1 MKLDLRKATT
11 VDFESYPIESRPSYP
26 PKPVGVAIRWPNGK
40 AEYLAWAHPAGGNNC
55 KLADAKRVLAKIAA
69 GTGPVLFHNAKF
81 DLCVWSEGLGVK
93 LPAWDRIH
101 DTLPMLFIRD
111 PRAATYSLKP
121 TAELLL
127 KEPPEERDA
136 VIDWLV
142 QHQPV
147 PGVKLTAK
155 APKNR
160 YTKGAKDTTKK
171 TQYAGAYVAYA
182 PVSLVGP
189 YAIGDV
195 TRTYDLAQLVGAEVA
210 ARGMVPAYRREVDL
224 IEPIMD
230 MERRGVPVD
239 VEALAKDVVVYSNAV
254 ASVDLWLRK
263 RLKVPAGVEVN
274 WDSNK
279 DLVKYMLA
287 AGVVTEGSLG
297 LTPSG
302 EVQTNKDALAR
313 GVTDPQVLAVLKY
326 RSRVVSS
333 LDTFMR
339 PWLATAQKWIPLAK
353 GDGMERCNRIFTTWY
368 TTRHDEHGARTGRM
382 ASSPN
387 LQNMTKKKVTLFE
400 GEAPAWWKKLGLPEL
415 PFVRRYI
422 IAERGHVL
430 IDRDKSQ
437 QELRILAH
445 YTDGELLQKY
455 LEDPWFDVHALI
467 KTRVDALVCREV
479 PRDPVKRLVF
489 STVYGM
495 GKEGA
500 ARLAPEYHM
509 TVVELIQIG
518 DAVKKAVPGLADLQK
533 RLKEHT
539 RKGLPIIT
547 WGGREYYVEPPRLK
561 KDKKGEVRMHTFEYK
576 LPNDLIQASAAD
588 DLKECILWFW
598 RHAPRKYKL
607 ILTVHDELV
616 VSAPAGE
623 MHKAMAMLKK
633 AMNHVK
639 FDVPMLS
646 EGKYGPNMASLVDY
660 DKKGVDVYA
669 GKSA

>member
-1 MKLDLRKATT
+1 MLDLSRATT
-11 VDFESYPIESRPSYP
+11 VDFETFAIESRPSYP
-26 PKPVGVAIRWPNGK
+26 PKAVGVAIRGPNGVSK
-40 AEYLAWAHPAGGNNC
+40 YFSWAHPHGGNNST
-55 KLADAKRVLAKIAA
+55 LAEVKKELASIAR
-69 GTGPVLFHNAKF
+69 GTGPVLMHNAKF
-81 DLCVWSEGLGVK
+81 DLCVWYEGLGVK

-101 DTLPMLFIRD
+101 DTLPMLFLSD
-111 PRAATYSLKP
+111 PRAPTYELKP
-121 TAELLL
+121 AAERLLG
-127 KEPPEERDA
+127 EPPAERDA

-142 QHQPV
+142 EHQPV
-147 PGVKLTAK
+147 PGIKLVAK
-155 APKNR
+155 RPKN
-160 YTKGAKDTTKK
+160 KQKADSK
-171 TQYAGAYVAYA
+171 TRYAGACVAYA

-195 TRTYDLAQLVGAEVA
+195 DRTWKLAQKLAAELNT
-210 ARGMVPAYRREVDL
+210 RDMVPAYRREVDI

-239 VEALAKDVVVYSNAV
+239 VAALEKDVLAYETGMAL
-254 ASVDLWLRK
+254 VDGWLRK

-287 AGVVTEGSLG
+287 AGVATEGSLG

-313 GVTDPQVLAVLKY
+313 GVTDPQVLAILKY

-339 PWLATAQKWIPLAK
+339 PWLATARAWQAHMAKLCVPGAPLLQ
-353 GDGMERCNRIFTTWY
+353 GRIFTTWY

-387 LQNMTKKKVTLFE
+387 LQNMTKRKVTLFE

-422 IAERGHVL
+422 IAEKGDIL

-437 QELRILAH
+437 QEIRIFAH
-445 YTDGELLQKY
+445 YEDGPLMESY
-455 LEDPWFDVHALI
+455 NATPWLDLYNQVLPTVNAMLAVPITRDAI
-467 KTRVDALVCREV
+467 KT
-479 PRDPVKRLVF
+479 
-489 STVYGM
+489 TVLAKLYGM
-495 GKEGA
+495 GIGLLA
-500 ARLAPEYHM
+500 IRLKVDVTTAK
-509 TVVELIQIG
+509 QIS
-518 DAVKKAVPGLADLQK
+518 DAVIGAVPGLRGLG
-533 RLKEHT
+533 RMLKET
-539 RKGLPIIT
+539 TGKGLPVRT
-547 WGGREYYVEPPRLK
+547 WGGREYFCEPPKMVDGQMR
-561 KDKKGEVRMHTFEYK
+561 DFHYK
-576 LPNDLIQASAAD
+576 MINVLIQASAAD

-623 MHKAMAMLKK
+623 IHKAMALLKK

-646 EGKYGPNMASLVDY
+646 EGKYGPNMASLVEY

>member
-1 MKLDLRKATT
+1 MLDLSRATT
-11 VDFESYPIESRPSYP
+11 VDFESFPIESRPSYP
-26 PKPVGVAIRWPNGK
+26 PKAVGVAIRKPNGVSK
-40 AEYLAWAHPAGGNNC
+40 YFAWAHPHGGNNST
-55 KLADAKRVLAKIAA
+55 LAEVKKELASIAR

-81 DLCVWSEGLGVK
+81 DLCVWSERLGVK

-101 DTLPMLFIRD
+101 DTLPMLFLSD
-111 PRAATYSLKP
+111 PRAVTYSLKP
-121 TAELLL
+121 SAELLL
-127 KEPPEERDA
+127 GEPPEERDA

-142 QHQPV
+142 EHQPV
-147 PGVKLTAK
+147 PGVKLTPK

-195 TRTYDLAQLVGAEVA
+195 DRTWKLAQKLAAELNT
-210 ARGMVPAYRREVDL
+210 RNMVPAYRREVDI

-239 VEALAKDVVVYSNAV
+239 VHALETDVATYTTAM
-254 ASVDLWLRK
+254 ARVDLWLCK

-279 DLVKYMLA
+279 DLVRYMLA
-287 AGVVTEGSLG
+287 AGVATEGSLG

-313 GVTDPQVLAVLKY
+313 GVADPQVLAVLKY

-339 PWLATAQKWIPLAK
+339 PWLATAGKS
-353 GDGMERCNRIFTTWY
+353 GGRIFTTWY

-387 LQNMTKKKVTLFE
+387 LQNMTKRKVTLFE

-422 IAERGHVL
+422 IAEKGDIL

-437 QELRILAH
+437 QEIRIFAH
-445 YTDGELLQKY
+445 YEDGPLMESY
-455 LEDPWFDVHALI
+455 NATPWLDLYNQVLPTVNAMLAVPITRDAI
-467 KTRVDALVCREV
+467 KT
-479 PRDPVKRLVF
+479 
-489 STVYGM
+489 TVLAKLYGM
-495 GKEGA
+495 GIGLLA
-500 ARLAPEYHM
+500 IRLKVDVTTAK
-509 TVVELIQIG
+509 QIS
-518 DAVKKAVPGLADLQK
+518 DAVIGAVPGLRGLG
-533 RLKEHT
+533 RMLKET
-539 RKGLPIIT
+539 TGKGLPVRT
-547 WGGREYYVEPPRLK
+547 WGGREYFCEPPKMVDGQMR
-561 KDKKGEVRMHTFEYK
+561 DFHYK
-576 LPNDLIQASAAD
+576 MINVLIQASAAD

-623 MHKAMAMLKK
+623 IHKAMALLKK

-646 EGKYGPNMASLVDY
+646 EGKYGPNMASLVEY

>member
-11 VDFESYPIESRPSYP
+11 VDFETYCIESRPSYP
-26 PKPVGVAIRWPNGK
+26 PKPVGVAIRWPSGK
-40 AEYLAWAHPAGGNNC
+40 TEYLAWAHPAGGNNC
-55 KLADAKRVLAKIAA
+55 KLADAKRVLAKIAE
-69 GTGPVLFHNAKF
+69 GTGQVLFHNAKF
-81 DLCVWSEGLGVK
+81 DLCVWAEGLKVK
-93 LPAWDRIH
+93 LPSWDRIH

-111 PRAATYSLKP
+111 PRAVTYSLKP

-147 PGVKLTAK
+147 PGIKLVAK
-155 APKNR
+155 RPKN
-160 YTKGAKDTTKK
+160 KQKADSK
-171 TQYAGAYVAYA
+171 TRYAGAYVAYA

-195 TRTYDLAQLVGAEVA
+195 SRTYDLAQLVGAEVA

-239 VEALAKDVVVYSNAV
+239 VDALAKDVVVYSNAV
-254 ASVDLWLRK
+254 SSVDLWLRK

-287 AGVVTEGSLG
+287 AGVATEGSLG

-313 GVTDPQVLAVLKY
+313 GVTDPQVLAILKY

-339 PWLATAQKWIPLAK
+339 PWLATARKS
-353 GDGMERCNRIFTTWY
+353 GGRIFTTWY

-400 GEAPAWWKKLGLPEL
+400 GEAPAWWKALGLPEL

-437 QELRILAH
+437 QEIRIFAH
-445 YTDGELLQKY
+445 YEDGPLMEAYNKSPWLDLYNEVLPKVNAI
-455 LEDPWFDVHALI
+455 LGGGVHSKVIDDPDLGTYKAVITPVTRDAI
-467 KTRVDALVCREV
+467 KT
-479 PRDPVKRLVF
+479 
-489 STVYGM
+489 TVLAKLYGM
-495 GKEGA
+495 GVGLLA
-500 ARLAPEYHM
+500 MRLKVDVTTAK
-509 TVVELIQIG
+509 QIS
-518 DAVKKAVPGLADLQK
+518 DAVIGAVPGLRGLA
-533 RLKEHT
+533 RMLKET
-539 RKGLPIIT
+539 TGKGLPVKT
-547 WGGREYYVEPPRLK
+547 WGGREYFCEPPKMIDGQMR
-561 KDKKGEVRMHTFEYK
+561 DFHYK
-576 LPNDLIQASAAD
+576 MINVLIQASAAD

-623 MHKAMAMLKK
+623 MHKAMALLKK